1 MGRHPICGKTSRTW
15 GDFDMYIYIGS
26 LPTHGKTSHPCEDI
40 VPLLWMRSHIGW
52 SNLSCRCDPGLLS
65 RVLVMASASPEDEVG
80 SVKSGASITSAA
92 LRLGLLSRLHDM
104 RAAEASSPQTRGGT
118 GSGEADSTTAVVAVA
133 IRVLCLF
140 DTLEFPDGALHG
152 KFAGALHGTPNGSNL
167 IPFGTLELPKE
178 LPTAPIAEAN
188 AS

>member
-1 MGRHPICGKTSRTW
+1 MYGTSSHTGRHPICGRFPVLGGTST
-15 GDFDMYIYIGS
+15 YIYIYIDIYIYFGS
-26 LPTHGKTSHPCEDI
+26 IPAHGKTSHPCEDI
-40 VPLLWMRSHIGW
+40 APLLWMRSHIGW
-52 SNLSCRCDPGLLS
+52 NNLSCRCDLCLLR

-133 IRVLCLF
+133 IRVQKL
-140 DTLEFPDGALHG
+140 TV
-152 KFAGALHGTPNGSNL
+152 
-167 IPFGTLELPKE
+167 
-178 LPTAPIAEAN
+178 
-188 AS
+188 

>member
-1 MGRHPICGKTSRTW
+1 MYEKTSYVAELYPCMGRLPRWDVIPFVGRLPVLGGTSIYI
-15 GDFDMYIYIGS
+15 YIYIGS

-52 SNLSCRCDPGLLS
+52 NNLSCRCDLGLLR

-133 IRVLCLF
+133 IRVQ
-140 DTLEFPDGALHG
+140 
-152 KFAGALHGTPNGSNL
+152 
-167 IPFGTLELPKE
+167 EL
-178 LPTAPIAEAN
+178 TV
-188 AS
+188 